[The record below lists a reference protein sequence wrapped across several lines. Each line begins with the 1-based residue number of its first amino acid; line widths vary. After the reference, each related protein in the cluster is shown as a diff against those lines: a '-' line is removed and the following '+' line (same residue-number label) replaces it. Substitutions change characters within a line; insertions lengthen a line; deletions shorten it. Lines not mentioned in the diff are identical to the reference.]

1 MKTLKK
7 ALAAIMLASMVIF
20 TTGCLPD
27 ENAEGEVKVTTHTP
41 KDITSTTAVCGCEAI
56 VNEGFS
62 VAEIGVCWGTSLNP
76 TLDDSY
82 LSTTDCSKPFV
93 CTLTELEPETN
104 YYVRGYAL
112 RNGECF
118 YGYNKNFTTL
128 EDENPGG
135 GGGGLICK

>member
-1 MKTLKK
+1 
-7 ALAAIMLASMVIF
+7 MVIF